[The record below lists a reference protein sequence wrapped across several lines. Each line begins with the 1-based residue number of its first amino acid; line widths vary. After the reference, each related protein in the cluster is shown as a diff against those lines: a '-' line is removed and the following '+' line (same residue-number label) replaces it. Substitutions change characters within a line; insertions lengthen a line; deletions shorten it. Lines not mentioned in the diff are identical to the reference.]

1 MKKQEA
7 GQSSLAVRQ
16 NANFFAENDWYKSNQ
31 DKLEMYR
38 LIAKSVGQEIK
49 MSNRV
54 LDIGNGGIFNFP
66 IAHIPHIEAIDLFA
80 DESFSARYPEIHWR
94 KMSVLDLDDTNSFDT
109 IVVSNCLHHVIG
121 TNVEQMLQKSRS
133 DL

>member
-16 NANFFAENDWYKSNQ
+16 NADFFAENDWYKSNQ

-38 LIAKSVGQEIK
+38 LIAKSVGQEVK

-54 LDIGNGGIFNFP
+54 LDT
-66 IAHIPHIEAIDLFA
+66 EA
-80 DESFSARYPEIHWR
+80 SS
-94 KMSVLDLDDTNSFDT
+94 T
-109 IVVSNCLHHVIG
+109 
-121 TNVEQMLQKSRS
+121 SRS
-133 DL
+133 LTFLTSKRLTFSLTNLSLRATRKYIGER